1 MTDITIDTDLLFF
14 SIEERPRKKGPS
26 PGDIKN

>member
-1 MTDITIDTDLLFF
+1 MTDITLDTDLLFF
-14 SIEERPRKKGPS
+14 AIEDRPPKKGPS

>member
-1 MTDITIDTDLLFF
+1 MTTITVDTDLLFF
-14 SIEERPRKKGPS
+14 AVGTHPPKKGPS